1 MKILCIGGGPAGLY
15 FGLLMKRRNPD
26 DDMVVVERNRP
37 LDTFGWGVVF
47 SDQTLGN
54 LARAD
59 EPSARTILQ
68 SFNHWDDIDVHFR
81 GRTVTS
87 TGHGFC
93 GIGRRRLLNILQDRC
108 AEVGVRLVFETDVT
122 DDQALAR
129 QYGADLVI
137 ASDGLNSRVRERYQ
151 ATYQPDVDTRLL
163 PLRLAGHA
171 QAVFERLPSPSS
183 RPNTAGSRR
192 MPTSTTATPRRSSS
206 KHPKT
211 SGSAP
216 ACRDMSQEQA
226 IAFCEKLFARTWT
239 GTR

>member
-26 DDMVVVERNRP
+26 DEVVVVERNRP

-151 ATYQPDVDTRLL
+151 ATSRTCSGPI
-163 PLRLAGHA
+163 
-171 QAVFERLPSPSS
+171 PSPMSMS
-183 RPNTAGSRR
+183 RSVFAPRPGARHCGSRTR
-192 MPTSTTATPRRSSS
+192 PTTTSR
-206 KHPKT
+206 
-211 SGSAP
+211 
-216 ACRDMSQEQA
+216 
-226 IAFCEKLFARTWT
+226 
-239 GTR
+239 